1 MLREPIHGRRIK
13 QEIQKLTSIR
23 TPSPCLNPVRESP
36 GLPTRPS
43 PPTWLS
49 PLPPPFFCCQNLPRT
64 SHFPFTYQIR
74 PSAAAYYCRAPDPE
88 PKTHFE
94 DPNLN
99 VESLRESSDDRR
111 ENGGGRSRTLP
122 EERVL
127 LFTCASEDGKC
138 CVYLV
143 WTKHNSQ
150 ELCREEGRTLCIK
163 RISPFFTEWR
173 DCPPGTLELLKQN
186 PKVFNK
192 LEVYPG
198 DMYDVAMEELRKY
211 GDKVMPPSEQ
221 VLPSF
226 PFFSKVANEPE
237 VYLGRGFRVAYEAAM
252 KYGHFPLQVAS
263 KLEVYLGHGFR
274 VAYEAAM
281 KYGVGPMMRHFS
293 LQVLPL
299 FPFPF
304 FCKVANKRVV
314 YLEQRF
320 RVAYEEAMEYGVG
333 FMRHHFPLQVALCNT
348 RPLSRKI
355 QLIIASLMFE
365 TVRFIASDLIMLQVL
380 LACGIV
386 NH

>member
-64 SHFPFTYQIR
+64 SHFPFTYQITKFPFSTNSLATR

-252 KYGHFPLQVAS
+252 
-263 KLEVYLGHGFR
+263 
-274 VAYEAAM
+274 
-281 KYGVGPMMRHFS
+281 
-293 LQVLPL
+293 
-299 FPFPF
+299 
-304 FCKVANKRVV
+304 
-314 YLEQRF
+314 
-320 RVAYEEAMEYGVG
+320 EYGVG